1 MYLKMHYY
9 TKVFFFVFSII
20 MYLKNALLDV
30 LFSHFQSHISLK
42 FQYYNQC
49 QHTFSCLQ
57 MSLSR
62 RKVTQYL
69 HYRLKHILLMLC
81 CTDTVLLTDCTSLHT
96 LLTAAIGAPRSIKSF
111 ATFSWPYINAICSA
125 VCPF

>member
-1 MYLKMHYY
+1 MYIYTQISLKCSYDY
-9 TKVFFFVFSII
+9 TYFIYI
-20 MYLKNALLDV
+20 Y
-30 LFSHFQSHISLK
+30 ISLK

-69 HYRLKHILLMLC
+69 ECRWKHILLMLC

-96 LLTAAIGAPRSIKSF
+96 LSTAAIGAPRLNQKFCYILITASID
-111 ATFSWPYINAICSA
+111 AICSA
-125 VCPF
+125 VCSLLKVEK